1 MFLGHF
7 AAAYASRKIDSNP
20 SLGIS
25 FIAAQ
30 WLDLLW
36 PMLLLTGT
44 EKVELNTDPGAV
56 IPLSFTHYPVSHSL
70 LAVFGWTLIF
80 GGLYFLFTKNGRG
93 AWVIGALVLSHWVL
107 DWLVHVPDLPLS
119 PFTTEKT
126 GLGLWQHKLVALGF
140 ELLFFGLAVALY
152 LRATVPN
159 NRKGTLVTWSLI
171 IFLVLIQLMNAFGPP
186 PAAVEPIAYVGLSQ
200 WLLVAWAWWADA
212 NRHSSAR

>member
-7 AAAYASRKIDSNP
+7 AAAYISKKIDPKP
-20 SLGIS
+20 SLGMS
-25 FIAAQ
+25 FLAAQ

-36 PMLLLTGT
+36 PLLLLTGT
-44 EKVELNTDPGAV
+44 EKVDLNTNPGAV

-70 LAVFGWTLIF
+70 LAVVGWSLIF

-93 AWVIGALVLSHWVL
+93 AWVIGTLVLSHWVL

-119 PFTTEKT
+119 PFTTEKA
-126 GLGLWQHKLVALGF
+126 GLGLWQYKLVALGL
-140 ELLFFGLAVALY
+140 ELLFFGTAVALY
-152 LRATVPN
+152 LRATMPN

-171 IFLVLIQLMNAFGPP
+171 IFLVLIQLLNAFGPP
-186 PAAVEPIAYVGLSQ
+186 PTAVEPIAYVGLSQ